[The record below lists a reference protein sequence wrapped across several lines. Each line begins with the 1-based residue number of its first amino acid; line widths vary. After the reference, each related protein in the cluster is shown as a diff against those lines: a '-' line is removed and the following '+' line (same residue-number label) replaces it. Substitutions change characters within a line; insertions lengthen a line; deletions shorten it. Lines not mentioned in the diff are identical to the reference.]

1 MSDVEA
7 RDLDPVRH
15 LVSDRESD
23 IYERNQLGRN
33 CRDTPVTT
41 WNNHRP
47 IRPTGNSRKKLNFE
61 IFKLK

>member
-15 LVSDRESD
+15 LVSDRDSD

-41 WNNHRP
+41 WNNQHRP
-47 IRPTGNSRKKLNFE
+47 IRPISSGSRKK
-61 IFKLK
+61 